1 MSDTPSFSAVLL
13 AAGRS
18 TRMGTDKALLPVD
31 GMALWQRQWAVLAR
45 TRASEIILSVRHE
58 QTWAPAGVNVVRD
71 ALADAGPLGGIAA
84 ALEKMRQTHLIV
96 LAVDLP
102 QMQPVWFERLK
113 ELCEPGVGAVGLC
126 DGFYEPLAAI
136 YPRELVA
143 DAVRRLTRG
152 EYALQRFIAAAGT
165 AMKAVEIGKEEAAM
179 FENWNEP
186 A

>member
-18 TRMGTDKALLPVD
+18 TSMGTDKALLPVD

-45 TRASEIILSVRHE
+45 TRASEIILSVRPE

-102 QMQPVWFERLK
+102 QMQPVWF
-113 ELCEPGVGAVGLC
+113 
-126 DGFYEPLAAI
+126 
-136 YPRELVA
+136 
-143 DAVRRLTRG
+143 
-152 EYALQRFIAAAGT
+152 
-165 AMKAVEIGKEEAAM
+165 
-179 FENWNEP
+179 
-186 A
+186 